1 MCALIKV
8 QSVPFENIYSFE
20 IIKIHIKSHFSQI
33 DNEYTVGVV
42 IVSRVNGGVICSSI
56 AC

>member
-8 QSVPFENIYSFE
+8 LNVPFENIIHSE
-20 IIKIHIKSHFSQI
+20 QKIHIKSHFSQM

-42 IVSRVNGGVICSSI
+42 IVSRVNRGVICSSI